1 MIGIS
6 FKTIGAMLSAQ
17 AAARAD
23 KPALICRRG
32 QEILTFGEL
41 EGSARRVAAA
51 LLALGAARGENAALW
66 APNMTAYMGIAFGC
80 AKAGV
85 PLVLVNTNFRAYELE
100 QVLRQ
105 TEAVT
110 LFIADGAGRPGEFA
124 EALGELCPE
133 LADAVAGRVAAARLP
148 HLRRVVFLGEE
159 RLPGMFSWPEFLA
172 LADDADEAL
181 VAAREAAVT
190 AEDVFVI
197 LLTSGTTGTPKG
209 AMLTHANL
217 AYVAA
222 AAGEGLGLTPADRLC
237 IPLPFFHAYGLGM
250 VLAAVAAGAAV
261 APLDRFRA
269 PELLATIE
277 GCRCTMV
284 FGTPTMFVAALEE
297 LASREYDLYS
307 LRGGNTAGAFCPPE
321 LATAVIDKMG
331 AREFGVFFGMTE
343 SYCTINRPED
353 PMDRRVST
361 IGRAMP
367 GMEIRV
373 VDPRTGRE
381 APAGAAGEFCMRGPA
396 VMKGYYKMPEATA
409 RAIDS
414 DGWLHSG
421 DLAQA
426 DAGGYY
432 CITGRIKDMIIRGG
446 ENIHPAE
453 IEEFLFAH
461 PKVADAQVVGVPCDY
476 YGEDVVAFVRLKA
489 GCTATSLELKRYCR
503 ERIALIKVPAK
514 FFFVDRYPLTA
525 SGKVQKFRLREMAA
539 QLLAAEGQEG

>member
-1 MIGIS
+1 MIVIS
-6 FKTIGAMLSAQ
+6 FNTIGAMLSAQ
-17 AAARAD
+17 AGARAD
-23 KPALICRRG
+23 KPALICDHGR
-32 QEILTFGEL
+32 EIHTYGEL

-66 APNMTAYMGIAFGC
+66 APNMPAYMGIVFGC

-105 TEAVT
+105 TEAAT
-110 LFIADGAGRPGEFA
+110 LFIADGAGRPGEFP
-124 EALGELCPE
+124 EALGEICPE
-133 LADAVAGRVAAARLP
+133 LADAVPGRMAAARLP

-159 RLPGMFSWPEFLA
+159 SLPGMFTWPEFLA
-172 LADDADEAL
+172 LADGTGETA
-181 VAAREAAVT
+181 VAAREAAVA
-190 AEDVFVI
+190 AEDVFAI

-217 AYVAA
+217 VYVAKA
-222 AAGEGLGLTPADRLC
+222 VGEGLGLAPADKLC

-269 PELLATIE
+269 PDLLAMIE
-277 GCRCTMV
+277 GGRCTMV

-297 LASREYDLYS
+297 LASREYDLSS
-307 LRGGNTAGAFCPPE
+307 LRGGNTAGAYCPPE

-353 PMDRRVST
+353 PIDRRIGT

-367 GMEIRV
+367 GMEVRV
-373 VDPRTGRE
+373 ADPRTGRE
-381 APAGAAGEFCMRGPA
+381 MPAGAAGEFCMRGPA
-396 VMKGYYKMPEATA
+396 VMKGYYKMPDATA
-409 RAIDS
+409 KAIDA

-432 CITGRIKDMIIRGG
+432 RITGRIKDMIIRGG

-453 IEEFLFAH
+453 IEEFLFTH
-461 PKVADAQVVGVPCDY
+461 PKVADAQVVGVPCEY

-489 GCTATSLELKRYCR
+489 GCAATSLELKRYCR
-503 ERIALIKVPAK
+503 ERIAIIKVPAK

-539 QLLAAEGQEG
+539 QLLAAEAQKS